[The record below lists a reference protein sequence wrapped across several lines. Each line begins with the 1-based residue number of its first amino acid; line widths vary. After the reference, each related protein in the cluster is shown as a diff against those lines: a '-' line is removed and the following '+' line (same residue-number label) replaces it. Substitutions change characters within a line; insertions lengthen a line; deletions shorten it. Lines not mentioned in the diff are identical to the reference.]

1 MPSWASYYTTVLGPV
16 LALGVVGV
24 LALLLRWTFGRGGS
38 VVARLPQPGAE
49 TNYGLLVSV
58 ASPSTYI
65 EGELA
70 RQRLLAAGVRA
81 TLATT
86 NDGPR
91 LMVFTSDEFQ
101 ARSLLAAP

>member
-1 MPSWASYYTTVLGPV
+1 MRGWSTYSTVLAPV
-16 LALGVVGV
+16 LALGVVGL
-24 LALLLRWTFGRGGS
+24 LALLLRWTFSGGGS
-38 VVARLPQPGAE
+38 VVARKPQPGDE
-49 TNYGLLVSV
+49 RNYGLLVSV
-58 ASPSTYI
+58 ASPATYI

-91 LMVFTSDEFQ
+91 LMVFASDERK